1 MTYLN
6 DETIEQLKEY
16 FKDLDKDVHVIY
28 FNAEGAQ
35 TGEETATILREI
47 TSIHDKLH
55 LEEKDL
61 EADKDLAAEYGVEM
75 SPSYVLLDQ
84 NRNFTRVR
92 FNGIP
97 LGHEINS
104 FLSALVEVGGNPPA
118 MPEEMKARIAKI
130 DKPVNIKVFVTL
142 GCPHCPGA
150 VQKAHALALANPN
163 IQAEMVEAQTFSEL
177 SEKFNVSSVPQ
188 IVFNDSESFLGN
200 LPFEEF
206 IKTAE
211 LVTQ

>member
-130 DKPVNIKVFVTL
+130 EI
-142 GCPHCPGA
+142 GR
-150 VQKAHALALANPN
+150 AH
-163 IQAEMVEAQTFSEL
+163 V
-177 SEKFNVSSVPQ
+177 
-188 IVFNDSESFLGN
+188 
-200 LPFEEF
+200 
-206 IKTAE
+206 
-211 LVTQ
+211 